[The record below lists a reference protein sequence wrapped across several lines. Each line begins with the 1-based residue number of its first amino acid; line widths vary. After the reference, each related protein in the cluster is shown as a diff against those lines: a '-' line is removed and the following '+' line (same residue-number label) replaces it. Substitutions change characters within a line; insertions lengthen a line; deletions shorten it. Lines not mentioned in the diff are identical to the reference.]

1 LLVTLVLAQ
10 LTRLEISPA
19 RADRCDLGKEAPMN
33 DERVVRILE
42 EMRDL
47 QRQHLVNYQDA
58 LRNQQESIR
67 LQQLG
72 LRRVRV
78 VLALATGAL
87 VLAVGMLVMI
97 VLRVVAR
104 LQ

>member
-1 LLVTLVLAQ
+1 ME
-10 LTRLEISPA
+10 RL
-19 RADRCDLGKEAPMN
+19 RGLMN

-47 QRQHLVNYQDA
+47 QRQHLVSYQEA

-67 LQQLG
+67 LQQTG

-78 VLALATGAL
+78 ILALATAAL
-87 VLAVGMLVMI
+87 ALAVGMLVMI
-97 VLRVVAR
+97 VLRVAAR
-104 LQ
+104 LP